1 MGLGWPVKFR
11 PRECGAHIGLF
22 LRSNAFCNNRLKR
35 PIIAVNTR
43 WKPERD
49 AKPIARAL
57 RRSCFK
63 RACSKS
69 LEQLRDVS

>member
-11 PRECGAHIGLF
+11 PRECGAHIGLL

-35 PIIAVNTR
+35 PIIAMNTQ

-49 AKPIARAL
+49 AKAVVGAL
-57 RRSCFK
+57 RCSCCK
-63 RACSKS
+63 RACSEGS
-69 LEQLRDVS
+69 E

>member
-1 MGLGWPVKFR
+1 MFR
-11 PRECGAHIGLF
+11 PREGGARIGLL

-49 AKPIARAL
+49 AKAVAGAL
-57 RRSCFK
+57 RCCCK
-63 RACSKS
+63 RACSKR
-69 LEQLRDVS
+69 LE

>member
-35 PIIAVNTR
+35 PIIAVNTG
-43 WKPERD
+43 WEPDRD
-49 AKPIARAL
+49 PKAVVGAL
-57 RRSCFK
+57 RCSCRK
-63 RACSKS
+63 RASS
-69 LEQLRDVS
+69 EGSE